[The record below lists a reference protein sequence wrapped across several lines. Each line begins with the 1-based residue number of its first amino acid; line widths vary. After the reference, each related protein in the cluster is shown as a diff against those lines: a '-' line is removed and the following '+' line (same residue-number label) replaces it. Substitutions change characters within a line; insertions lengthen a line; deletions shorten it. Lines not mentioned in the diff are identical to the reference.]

1 MTARGDAK
9 ARMIPLPVWSD
20 RHTVACRRQ
29 PAVAAVWEGA
39 GGRLALLLRHTVFPL
54 ATERTSWLIETAD
67 VACPVIDDL
76 RTAGC
81 WGAPIVLNWRPLA
94 TIAHVARTW
103 RLRYDADP
111 NRRAELLDAVDAHL
125 ADQRA
130 SAATV
135 VAPTPPALMDV
146 PALRRLRVLEWYGA
160 RAGEWL
166 RAEPATRR
174 QLILGAQRW
183 IARHVLTGESNPAGE
198 GLDDRARAALVSHLN
213 AALPAAEQATW
224 RRWIMRLVASLDR
237 ALRCPSHRRDEA
249 WARWLFMIPCIVQPP
264 PAPVSATA
272 TA

>member
-1 MTARGDAK
+1 VSARGDAK

-29 PAVAAVWEGA
+29 PAVVAVWEGA

-54 ATERTSWLIETAD
+54 PTERTSWLIETAD
-67 VACPVIDDL
+67 AAGPVIDDL
-76 RTAGC
+76 RQAGC
-81 WGAPIVLNWRPLA
+81 WGAPIVLNWRPLG

-111 NRRAELLDAVDAHL
+111 NRRAELLDAVDVHL
-125 ADQRA
+125 ADQPA
-130 SAATV
+130 DAATA
-135 VAPTPPALMDV
+135 VAPTRPTPVDG

-166 RAEPATRR
+166 GTEPTARR
-174 QLILGAQRW
+174 HLILGAQRW
-183 IARHVLTGESNPAGE
+183 IARHVLAGGSKPSVE
-198 GLDDRARAALVSHLN
+198 GLDDRARAALLSDLN
-213 AALPAAEQATW
+213 GALTVAERVTW
-224 RRWIMRLVASLDR
+224 RWWILRLVASLDR

-249 WARWLFMIPCIVQPP
+249 WARWLFMIPCIVPPP
-264 PAPVSATA
+264 PAAESATA

>member
-1 MTARGDAK
+1 VSPLGDVN

-20 RHTVACRRQ
+20 RHTVACRRR
-29 PAVAAVWEGA
+29 PAVVAVWEGA

-54 ATERTSWLIETAD
+54 PTERTSWLIETAD
-67 VACPVIDDL
+67 AACPVIDDL
-76 RTAGC
+76 RRAGC

-111 NRRAELLDAVDAHL
+111 NRRAELLDAVDVHL
-125 ADQRA
+125 ADQHA
-130 SAATV
+130 SAAPL
-135 VAPTPPALMDV
+135 VAPTRPAPVDV

-166 RAEPATRR
+166 GAEPTTRR
-174 QLILGAQRW
+174 HLILGAQRW
-183 IARHVLTGESNPAGE
+183 IARHVLAGEGTPSIE
-198 GLDDRARAALVSHLN
+198 GLDDSVRAALVADLN
-213 AALPAAEQATW
+213 GALTAAERATW
-224 RRWIMRLVASLDR
+224 RRWILELVASLDR

-264 PAPVSATA
+264 PAPASAAATA
-272 TA
+272 

>member
-1 MTARGDAK
+1 
-9 ARMIPLPVWSD
+9 MIPLPVWSD

-29 PAVAAVWEGA
+29 PDVVAVWEGG

-54 ATERTSWLIETAD
+54 PAERTSWLIETAD
-67 VACPVIDDL
+67 MASPVIDDL
-76 RTAGC
+76 RKAGC
-81 WGAPIVLNWRPLA
+81 WGAPIVLNWRPLS

-125 ADQRA
+125 AGQRQ
-130 SAATV
+130 SVATV
-135 VAPTPPALMDV
+135 VAPTYPAPVDV

-166 RAEPATRR
+166 GAEPTARR
-174 QLILGAQRW
+174 HLILGAQRW
-183 IARHVLTGESNPAGE
+183 IARHVLTGESNPSVA
-198 GLDDRARAALVSHLN
+198 GLDDRARAALVADLN
-213 AALPAAEQATW
+213 GALTATERATW
-224 RRWIMRLVASLDR
+224 RRWIVRLVASLDR
-237 ALRCPSHRRDEA
+237 ALRCPWHRRDEA

-264 PAPVSATA
+264 PATASATA